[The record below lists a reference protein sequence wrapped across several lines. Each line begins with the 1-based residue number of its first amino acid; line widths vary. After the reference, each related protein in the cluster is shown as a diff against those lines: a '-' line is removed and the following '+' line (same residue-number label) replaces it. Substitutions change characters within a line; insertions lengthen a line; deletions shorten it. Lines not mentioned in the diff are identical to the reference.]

1 MRIFII
7 SFSILFSILIGESL
21 LPPQDSTDWEALQ
34 DGKIWIGWTH
44 HGEFDWCRAKS
55 TISAPFGVLQN
66 IIEDKENYPQVFKR
80 IEKIEI
86 ITEDIVYIALDMPFP
101 FSQSAWKRRRS

>member
-1 MRIFII
+1 MRILII
-7 SFSILFSILIGESL
+7 PFSILFSILIGESL
-21 LPPQDSTDWEALQ
+21 LPSKGSTDWETLQ

-55 TISAPFGVLQN
+55 TISAPFGLLQN
-66 IIEDKENYPQVFKR
+66 IIEDKGNYPQVFKR

-101 FSQSAWKRRRS
+101 FSDRD